1 PRRAGVVHAD
11 PAAALVQDRRP
22 PRPARSVLH
31 PPAGRE
37 PLDAAPV
44 RADSRAHR
52 ATRMASNVIAAR
64 TGSEGMRSEIE
75 SAGVSLKGMPGR
87 APRGARGAFV
97 DPSGRRKELAEGCP
111 SRSVRSDRARAGSI
125 SEIPA

>member
-52 ATRMASNVIAAR
+52 ATGMASNLIAAR

-87 APRGARGAFV
+87 AHAEVWRRWRPRAAREGVLA
-97 DPSGRRKELAEGCP
+97 DRRG
-111 SRSVRSDRARAGSI
+111 
-125 SEIPA
+125 